1 MKDMTS
7 TATAMMTEEEKTEI
21 ERQMNEGRDGAA
33 ATPTVAGAP
42 AARTHLNAVIYVV
55 FLRLTYGFEI

>member
-21 ERQMNEGRDGAA
+21 ERQMNEGRDAAA

-42 AARTHLNAVIYVV
+42 AARTHLNVSLPLVS
-55 FLRLTYGFEI
+55 LGLTCAFEI